1 MTMVMLKDAIYN
13 LDRDNKTFWEKKT
26 VAKSHRKAKCEIVAN
41 MCKKKNQN
49 SLHRP

>member
-1 MTMVMLKDAIYN
+1 MTMVMLKDAIHN
-13 LDRDNKTFWEKKT
+13 LDRDNKTFGKKN
-26 VAKSHRKAKCEIVAN
+26 SCEEPRKAKCELAAN